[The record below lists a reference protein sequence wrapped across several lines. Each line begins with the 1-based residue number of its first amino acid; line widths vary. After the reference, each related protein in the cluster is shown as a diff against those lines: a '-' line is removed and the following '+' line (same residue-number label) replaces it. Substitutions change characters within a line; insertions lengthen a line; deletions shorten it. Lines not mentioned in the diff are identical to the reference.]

1 MNHVSCSDVWSLGC
15 VLYEL
20 CTLHHPVCFLST
32 LTLTVDVALSENH
45 VAFFFFFWHLL
56 MMCPVS
62 GTELEEP
69 DFKDMPGCVPSP
81 PWASAV
87 RASVFA
93 QTDVQDKPKRQ
104 TFRAYHPDLSPGC
117 QALACTSASAGKAVQ
132 SSPGHV
138 TNLSHFHRLLSCVDG
153 QSRTETG
160 SAVIAANKKK
170 ICFFS

>member
-1 MNHVSCSDVWSLGC
+1 MSCSDVWSLGC

-20 CTLHHPVCFLST
+20 CTLRHPVCFLST
-32 LTLTVDVALSENH
+32 LSLTVDVVTLSENH
-45 VAFFFFFWHLL
+45 VGFFWYWS
-56 MMCPVS
+56 VS

-104 TFRAYHPDLSPGC
+104 TFRAYHPDLSPGF
-117 QALACTSASAGKAVQ
+117 QGLASTSASAGKAVQ
-132 SSPGHV
+132 SCPVMSANVCCWSV
-138 TNLSHFHRLLSCVDG
+138 TNGNQERPHC
-153 QSRTETG
+153 
-160 SAVIAANKKK
+160 
-170 ICFFS
+170 C